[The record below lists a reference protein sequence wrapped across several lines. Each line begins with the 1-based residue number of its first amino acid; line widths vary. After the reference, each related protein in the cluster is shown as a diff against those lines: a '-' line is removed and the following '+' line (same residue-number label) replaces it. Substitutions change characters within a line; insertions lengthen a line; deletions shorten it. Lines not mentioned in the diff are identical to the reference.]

1 MSMNFIIWSMYFLF
15 PRWALFV
22 EILNDTLKKSLDAFV
37 TYMNV
42 LTTALVYRPETYSL
56 EMIVYTLSLSKNLK
70 TDLKGRLILIV
81 ICRSCYSCWQIK
93 KGEQALGNCLNVRH
107 YLQICVSFLPSRN
120 TATMVVLSATEAMD
134 KSKKSRD
141 TGTIRLFLGVP
152 WAKRWV

>member
-56 EMIVYTLSLSKNLK
+56 EMIVYT
-70 TDLKGRLILIV
+70 V
-81 ICRSCYSCWQIK
+81 
-93 KGEQALGNCLNVRH
+93 
-107 YLQICVSFLPSRN
+107 
-120 TATMVVLSATEAMD
+120 
-134 KSKKSRD
+134 KS
-141 TGTIRLFLGVP
+141 I
-152 WAKRWV
+152 